1 MKNKAAKISMMTAAT
16 IISLTFG
23 ANAMAAGNGFGGMP
37 GQGPAGGPGTEAS
50 FEQDS
55 DDQEFDVPEESIDE
69 EAVQD
74 DSSRPAPPAK
84 PKGQAGN
91 RNTDSNRPEPPA
103 KPQGETENGN
113 SDSTRPAP
121 PAKPANDDGTRQRP
135 QGRPDGGGMR
145 GLMEKINALEDG
157 DPTDDLLEK
166 AEDAEKAMKKLMKAA
181 KEAGLV
187 EDELPE
193 LPQNDSS
200 ASE

>member
-69 EAVQD
+69 DAVQD
-74 DSSRPAPPAK
+74 DRS
-84 PKGQAGN
+84 
-91 RNTDSNRPEPPA
+91 
-103 KPQGETENGN
+103 
-113 SDSTRPAP
+113 RPAP

-135 QGRPDGGGMR
+135 QGRPDDGGMR

-157 DPTDDLLEK
+157 DTKDDLLEK